1 MKFINKLAP
10 TTGAKIVMFYI
21 IGAVLLACGDIPK
34 EGDGSEKI
42 QVKMELNYDNPNDNE
57 TPSEDSK

>member
-42 QVKMELNYDNPNDNE
+42 EVKMELNYDNTTNGPL
-57 TPSEDSK
+57 KRYVK

>member
-34 EGDGSEKI
+34 EGDGSEKVE
-42 QVKMELNYDNPNDNE
+42 VKLELQYDNTTNGPL
-57 TPSEDSK
+57 KRYVK